1 MIFRPMGQAL
11 RNCRGDT
18 HLCRPLSALLCVA
31 VANGCVGEP
40 PHRLPEP
47 VWITESALVA
57 APAANGTWPG
67 ATWDLVAPESVGL
80 SLSAL
85 RSIKTRVQDSLP
97 DVRSVLIVKEGRI
110 AYEEYFGD
118 ARASDPVNVKSVTK
132 SVTSA
137 LVGIAIERGIL
148 PGLDTP
154 VVQWLGDAVPASA
167 DPRVQH
173 LTLRHVLEMRTGF
186 EWQESGPSTLA
197 WLQSADRVR
206 FTLGSRMVAEPG
218 AVFNYNTGA
227 SHLLSAVLDRA
238 VGGDVRG
245 FADSTLFGPV
255 GMRAGPWAQ
264 DARGIREGGSE
275 LWLTARDMARFGLL
289 YLRGGR
295 WGDRQVIPNAWV
307 LESTRPHGR
316 VDYGLHWSYLPAE
329 WGGPAVN
336 ALGYGGQLIAVVPW
350 ADAVVVMTSSTRDA
364 SNPVLEL
371 LRTGVLPA
379 LRGAGAP
386 GRGAT

>member
-1 MIFRPMGQAL
+1 MTLCPMGEAL
-11 RNCRGDT
+11 RNHRRDS
-18 HLCRPLSALLCVA
+18 HRCRPLSALLWVA
-31 VANGCVGEP
+31 VANGCIGEP
-40 PHRLPEP
+40 PHRLPDP
-47 VWITESALVA
+47 LWITQSALASAPVA
-57 APAANGTWPG
+57 NEPWPG
-67 ATWDLVAPESVGL
+67 ETWDLVAPKSVGL
-80 SLSAL
+80 STSAL
-85 RSIKTRVQDSLP
+85 RSIGTQVRDSLP
-97 DVRSVLIVKEGRI
+97 EVRSVLIVKAGRI

-137 LVGIAIERGIL
+137 LVGIAIERGVL
-148 PGLDTP
+148 PGVDTP
-154 VVQWLGDAVPASA
+154 VAQWLGDAIPPAA
-167 DPRVQH
+167 DARVRR

-186 EWQESGPSTLA
+186 EWQENGPSTLA
-197 WLQSADRVR
+197 WLRSADRVR

-218 AVFNYNTGA
+218 TVFNYNTGA
-227 SHLLSAVLDRA
+227 SHLLSAVLGRA
-238 VGGDVRG
+238 LGGDVRG
-245 FADSTLFGPV
+245 FADRTLFSPV
-255 GMRAGPWAQ
+255 GMHAGPWAQ
-264 DARGIREGGSE
+264 DGQGIREGGSE

-295 WGDRQVIPNAWV
+295 WRDRQVIPKAWV

-350 ADAVVVMTSSTRDA
+350 ADAVVVMTSTTRDA

-371 LRTGVLPA
+371 LRTRVLPA
-379 LRGAGAP
+379 FRGAGIHQ
-386 GRGAT
+386 